1 MRVTLIVEWMDA
13 GRGGAETSTIQFVR
27 HLVDL
32 GVDVCVLTRS
42 KNLDHLPC
50 SGQIID
56 AISPG
61 RSTATM
67 RFAREADKAA
77 LATGHDLIHALV
89 PSMVAHVYQPRGG
102 TYRETQIRNIATRR
116 SPVSRAFKR
125 VLLAMDMKQQTMARF
140 EQQMLQRP
148 ACPHVIALS
157 DYVIKQLRTHYQV
170 PPEKITKIFNG
181 VDPLIH
187 DEATRQRNRAEIRSQ
202 YNVADSETLALMAAN
217 NLRLKGADT
226 WLRALARLKDSTP
239 IRSII
244 VGNGRAKRWIALAQQ
259 LGVADRI
266 TFAGH
271 TDDIAPFYHAADLL
285 VHPTFYD
292 PCSRVVLE
300 AKSVGLPC
308 VTTGYDGAAEAI
320 EEGVDGFVIE
330 SPGDVDA
337 LAGAVGKI
345 IESANRFKS
354 PSRESNVQ
362 GITMREHTE
371 QVVQLYERLLSEKRP
386 SCST

>member
-1 MRVTLIVEWMDA
+1 MKVVLIFEWMDA

-32 GVDVCVLTRS
+32 GVDVHVLTRS

-50 SGQIID
+50 AGQTVNVL
-56 AISPG
+56 STG

-67 RFAREADKAA
+67 RFAREADKVA
-77 LATGHDLIHALV
+77 LATACDLIHSLV
-89 PSMVAHVYQPRGG
+89 PSMSAHIYQPRGG

-116 SPVSRAFKR
+116 TPLSRTFKR
-125 VLLAMDMKQQTMARF
+125 IMLAMDLKQQSMARF

-148 ACPHVIALS
+148 DCPMVIALS
-157 DYVIKQLRTHYQV
+157 DYVIRQLQTHYQV
-170 PPEKITKIFNG
+170 PSERITKIFNG

-187 DEATRQRNRAEIRSQ
+187 DEPTRQRNRSEIRRQ
-202 YNVADSETLALMAAN
+202 YDIGDSEPLALMAAN

-226 WLRALARLKDSTP
+226 WLRALAKLKDATP
-239 IRSII
+239 VRSII
-244 VGNGRAKRWIALAQQ
+244 VGNNRSKRWVALAQQ
-259 LGVADRI
+259 LGVADRV

-271 TDDIAPFYHAADLL
+271 TDDIAKFYHAVDLL

-308 VTTGYDGAAEAI
+308 VTTRYDGAAEAI
-320 EEGVDGFVIE
+320 EAGVDGFVLE
-330 SPGDVDA
+330 SSDDFEA
-337 LAGAVGKI
+337 LADAVQKI
-345 IESANRFKS
+345 IESKS
-354 PSRESNVQ
+354 VSRDGNVK
-362 GITMREHTE
+362 GITMREHAE
-371 QVVQLYERLLSEKRP
+371 QVVQLYERLRSSKRA
-386 SCST
+386 SCPT